1 MKEKLQDK
9 KDVDLIDVLDIIR
22 KGRIIIT
29 ASIILTLVAT
39 LFVTK
44 VVITPVYEASAKILM
59 REEKLNPKDD
69 FPAYDTGLQFVNTQA
84 EIIKSKNVIAK
95 ALEKVD
101 FSGTS
106 ISGSDS
112 KSLKMDKLQKNI
124 KLDLLESTNVLKL
137 TIEHQDAVFGSRLVN
152 AMAETYI
159 EDRSAVKNKTVDQ
172 IIVSLE
178 KEIQIAKNDFIDVE
192 NELNKLASQEN
203 MIMLSGSDMVLD
215 LQKYADL
222 DMNLMAVNADIE
234 MLDTKLNAIKQNIK
248 ANKSE
253 DLNLKFLAD
262 SGIINDLKSQIRL
275 AEIKLEVL
283 MGEFNSNHPDV
294 IVAKAA
300 IDLIKLSLVQETEK
314 IIKSEI
320 EFLEIEKDSLIGKQ
334 TVLAAAH
341 EKQSKRLN
349 NVIENQPK
357 LARLN
362 RDIEMKRAV
371 YSDLMV
377 KIQELRI
384 LQQRTNLLPEAE
396 IIESAVTATQPAKPS
411 LLKNLLL
418 GLVAGITIGFAL
430 AMIFSVSNQSEVKL
444 AQKSVQ
450 DKERRISPRIK
461 TSNKVSCN
469 VVGEKKEHICWSDDV
484 SSSGMKIITNE
495 PLKEN
500 KLVEFEIHR
509 DKQAPIMGNGMVVW
523 TTPVAMDGKN
533 NRYASGVK
541 FYDVKLDINNKK
553 T

>member
-9 KDVDLIDVLDIIR
+9 KDIDLIDVLDIIK
-22 KGRIIIT
+22 KGRTIII
-29 ASIILTLVAT
+29 ASIILTLAAT
-39 LFVTK
+39 FFVTK
-44 VVITPVYEASAKILM
+44 VVIAPVYEASAKILM

-69 FPAYDTGLQFVNTQA
+69 FPAYDTGLQVVNTQA
-84 EIIKSKNVIAK
+84 EIIKSKNIIAK
-95 ALEKVD
+95 ALEKID
-101 FSGTS
+101 FSGTT
-106 ISGSDS
+106 ISGIDS
-112 KSLKMDKLQKNI
+112 KSLKMDKLQKSI
-124 KLDLLESTNVLKL
+124 KLKLLDSTNVLEL
-137 TIEHQDAVFGSRLVN
+137 SIEHQDAVFGSRLIN
-152 AMAETYI
+152 AMSETYL
-159 EDRSAVKNKTVDQ
+159 EDRSAVKNKTVNQ

-192 NELNKLASQEN
+192 NELSQLASQDN
-203 MIMLSGSDMVLD
+203 MIMFSGSDMVLD
-215 LQKYADL
+215 LQKYADM
-222 DMNLMAVNADIE
+222 DINLMAVNADIE
-234 MLDTKLNAIKQNIK
+234 MLDTKLKAIKQNIK
-248 ANKSE
+248 ANKAE

-283 MGEFNSNHPDV
+283 MGEFNVNHPDV
-294 IVAKAA
+294 IVAKSA
-300 IDLIKLSLVQETEK
+300 IELIKLSLVQETEK

-341 EKQSKRLN
+341 EKQSNRLN

-396 IIESAVTATQPAKPS
+396 IIESAVIATQPAKPS

-430 AMIFSVSNQSEVKL
+430 AMMFSVSNQGEVEV
-444 AQKSVQ
+444 AQKTVQ
-450 DKERRISPRIK
+450 NKERRIAPRIK
-461 TSNKVSCN
+461 TSNKVSCS

-509 DKQAPIMGNGMVVW
+509 DKQQPIMGNGMVVW
-523 TTPVAMDGKN
+523 TTPVSMDGKN